1 MCLPPPNVTGY
12 LHLGHALTVAIEDA
26 IIRRKRMQGYECL
39 YLPGQDHAG
48 IATHT
53 VVEKHLM
60 KTEKISRH
68 QIGRE
73 KFVSKVWEWKEKHG
87 NIIFDQLERLTAS
100 LDDTRY
106 HFTMDD

>member
-1 MCLPPPNVTGY
+1 
-12 LHLGHALTVAIEDA
+12 
-26 IIRRKRMQGYECL
+26 MQGYECL

-73 KFVSKVWEWKEKHG
+73 KFVSKVWEWKEK
-87 NIIFDQLERLTAS
+87 
-100 LDDTRY
+100 
-106 HFTMDD
+106 